1 MARKSDLVGMDD
13 VYIEIHRLGDVVA
26 VIPSKLIMKDLLNKF
41 REAHDK
47 LDEIKK
53 LISNDPNVHKELK
66 KRLISDLYDVQQLT
80 KFWNEYEKK

>member
-53 LISNDPNVHKELK
+53 LIMDNPNLSKEFK
-66 KRLISDLYDVQQLT
+66 KGLVSDIYDVQKLT
-80 KFWNEYEKK
+80 KFWNEYEKE